1 MRLIFKK
8 NILIFGILASFSL
21 SLLSASIVDDSNKI
35 EHEGLFIR
43 DLKIC
48 HQQEW
53 RNLSIT
59 LEYETVPYEKASN
72 AALVKEHIHQFL
84 DEYPNQTDFWEI
96 MNLNLVRS
104 LLTEFPDIQKLKTIL
119 SLKPDRTLSFPRESR
134 INYDVNNNALQE
146 SFGFTKL
153 NYAICSETFSSLD
166 LSVFFD
172 LKDNPAQFGYPDYQ
186 WVDQAINEFFK
197 EHPLSFSQW
206 QHLKPKLEE
215 FLLERFKTLSEIHV
229 DVTLAK

>member
-1 MRLIFKK
+1 MKFNFKK
-8 NILIFGILASFSL
+8 NINIFGILTAFSF
-21 SLLSASIVDDSNKI
+21 SLLSASIVDDSNKV
-35 EHEGLFIR
+35 EREGLFIR

-48 HQQEW
+48 HQYEW

-59 LEYETVPYEKASN
+59 FEYETVPYGKASN
-72 AALVKEHIHQFL
+72 VDLIKGYIRQFL
-84 DEYPNQTDFWEI
+84 DEYQNQTDFWEI
-96 MNLNLVRS
+96 MNVNLVHS
-104 LLTEFPDIQKLKTIL
+104 LLTEFPDIQKLKSTL
-119 SLKPDRTLSFPRESR
+119 SLKPDKTLSFPRESI
-134 INYDVNNNALQE
+134 INYDINNNVLKE

-153 NYAICSETFSSLD
+153 NYAICSETFGLLD

-172 LKDNPAQFGYPDYQ
+172 LKDNPAQFDYPDYQ

-206 QHLKPKLEE
+206 QHLKPQLED

>member
-1 MRLIFKK
+1 MKLSFKK
-8 NILIFGILASFSL
+8 NITMFGILTAFSV
-21 SLLSASIVDDSNKI
+21 SLLSASIVDDSNKV
-35 EHEGLFIR
+35 EREGLFIR

-59 LEYETVPYEKASN
+59 LEYETVPYGKASN
-72 AALVKEHIHQFL
+72 AALIKGYIHQFL

-96 MNLNLVRS
+96 MNVNLVRS
-104 LLTEFPDIQKLKTIL
+104 LLTEFPDIQKLKSIL

-134 INYDVNNNALQE
+134 INYDVNNNALKE

-153 NYAICSETFSSLD
+153 NYAICSETFGSLD

-172 LKDNPAQFGYPDYQ
+172 LKDNPAQF
-186 WVDQAINEFFK
+186 
-197 EHPLSFSQW
+197 
-206 QHLKPKLEE
+206 
-215 FLLERFKTLSEIHV
+215 
-229 DVTLAK
+229 

>member
-1 MRLIFKK
+1 MKLILKFAV
-8 NILIFGILASFSL
+8 LIAL
-21 SLLSASIVDDSNKI
+21 SSLSASIVDDTTKV
-35 EHEGLFIR
+35 EREGLFIR

-59 LEYETVPYEKASN
+59 LEYESDPYGKASN
-72 AALVKEHIHQFL
+72 TTLIKEYIHQFL

-96 MNLNLVRS
+96 MNVKLVRS
-104 LLTEFPDIQKLKTIL
+104 LLMEFPDIQKLKSVL
-119 SLKPDRTLSFPRESR
+119 SLKPDRTLSFPREST
-134 INYDVNNNALQE
+134 INYDMTDNALKE

-153 NYAICSETFSSLD
+153 NYAICSETFSALD
-166 LSVFFD
+166 LSVFFN
-172 LKDNPAQFGYPDYQ
+172 LKDNPAQFDYPDYQ

-197 EHPLSFSQW
+197 EHPLSFSKW
-206 QHLKPKLEE
+206 QSLKPQLEQ
-215 FLLERFKTLSEIHV
+215 FLLERFTTLTEIHV